1 MSFSKNPFIG
11 PLKSKMAEIH
21 HIANQHD
28 VIFLPWAVTAVRV
41 GYNFADWCRHVDCGD
56 MVEIETGSRIPIW
69 RTFGRIQWH
78 VISKSRDT
86 LHGERIPLPYWKSF
100 FAVFYFFVFLLQFG
114 LRRAAAFVSFSIHL
128 FFCVHSVY
136 ACTGD
141 SRRIFLWGGSWP
153 HRYVVVCLEHYVC
166 RSTDTF
172 DILVSSPQQLSVCL
186 ASLPQ

>member
-21 HIANQHD
+21 HIENKHD

-41 GYNFADWCRHVDCGD
+41 GYNFADWCRHVDCVD

-86 LHGERIPLPYWKSF
+86 LHGERIPLPY
-100 FAVFYFFVFLLQFG
+100 
-114 LRRAAAFVSFSIHL
+114 
-128 FFCVHSVY
+128 
-136 ACTGD
+136 
-141 SRRIFLWGGSWP
+141 
-153 HRYVVVCLEHYVC
+153 
-166 RSTDTF
+166 
-172 DILVSSPQQLSVCL
+172 
-186 ASLPQ
+186 